1 MAGRRRKHEE
11 HTNHEAWAIPY
22 GDLVTLLLAF
32 FVVMYAISSVNEGK
46 YRVLADALSSAFGG
60 PPRTVTPIQPG
71 ATQIRGSAFDR
82 PSLQTPDSRSGPSAA
97 TPVNNPTM
105 RQVLDLPTYGGVQR
119 KAGSGNGNG
128 NGSGA
133 GAGTGTGQG
142 EDSAKSQNTELLGA
156 VEGRDRQLHSL
167 GRRIQQALSEM
178 VKQKLV
184 TVRRGDHFL
193 EVEIQSDILFAS
205 GSAAPSP
212 VALTTVHKLANVLR
226 GEPNAVRVEGY
237 TDNVPIRT
245 VAFRSNWEL
254 SAARAAGVVHELVGA
269 GVSAQR
275 LAVVGFGE
283 HQPVA
288 DNATVQG
295 RNANRRVLL
304 VILASPQGTDTP
316 SMESANARTV
326 MGEDVRGAAARS
338 AALATR
344 TPTLGTATPP
354 PRIAPDLPAAPA
366 PSPRLVPVI
375 AAYPL
380 PRDPEAG

>member
-1 MAGRRRKHEE
+1 MAGRRHKHED
-11 HTNHEAWAIPY
+11 HVNHEAWAIPY

-60 PPRTVTPIQPG
+60 QPRTVAPIQLG

-82 PSLQTPDSRSGPSAA
+82 PSMQTPDSKSGPSSA
-97 TPVNNPTM
+97 TPVSSPAM
-105 RQVLDLPTYGGVQR
+105 RQVLDMPTFGAVAR
-119 KAGSGNGNG
+119 KAADGTGNGAKG
-128 NGSGA
+128 N
-133 GAGTGTGQG
+133 
-142 EDSAKSQNTELLGA
+142 DSAKVENTELLGE
-156 VEGRDRQLHSL
+156 VEGRNRQLHSL
-167 GRRIQQALSEM
+167 GRRIQQALSEL

-184 TVRRGDHFL
+184 TVRRGDSFL

-212 VALTTVHKLANVLR
+212 VALSTVHKLADILR
-226 GEPNAVRVEGY
+226 AEPNAVRVEGY
-237 TDNVPIRT
+237 TDNVPINT

-254 SAARAAGVVHELVGA
+254 SSARAAGVVHELVDS

-288 DNATVQG
+288 DNATIEG

-304 VILASPQGTDTP
+304 VILASPQGDDAIGEDAPAVVEATQR
-316 SMESANARTV
+316 SASANADTRV
-326 MGEDVRGAAARS
+326 AQAR
-338 AALATR
+338 AR
-344 TPTLGTATPP
+344 P
-354 PRIAPDLPAAPA
+354 PAAPA
-366 PSPRLVPVI
+366 DASKPAPTPAQRGPVPPERL
-375 AAYPL
+375 L
-380 PRDPEAG
+380 PILAIHPASRDPEAG

>member
-1 MAGRRRKHEE
+1 MAGRRHKHED
-11 HTNHEAWAIPY
+11 HVNHEAWAIPY

-60 PPRTVTPIQPG
+60 PPRTVAPIQLG

-82 PSLQTPDSRSGPSAA
+82 PSMQTPDSKSGPSSA
-97 TPVNNPTM
+97 TPVSSPAM
-105 RQVLDLPTYGGVQR
+105 RQVLDVPTFGAMAR
-119 KAGSGNGNG
+119 KTATGDGDGN
-128 NGSGA
+128 SA
-133 GAGTGTGQG
+133 TGD
-142 EDSAKSQNTELLGA
+142 DSAKTENTQLLEQ
-156 VEGRDRQLHSL
+156 VEGRNRQLHSL
-167 GRRIQQALSEM
+167 GRRIQQALSEL
-178 VKQKLV
+178 VQQKLV
-184 TVRRGDHFL
+184 TVRRGDSFL

-212 VALTTVHKLANVLR
+212 VALTTVHKLADVLR

-237 TDNVPIRT
+237 TDNVPINT

-254 SAARAAGVVHELVGA
+254 SSARAAGVVHELVDW
-269 GVSAQR
+269 GVSPQR

-288 DNATVQG
+288 DNATIEG

-304 VILASPQGTDTP
+304 VILASPLDADAGGTDAEAVVEAAPRPTP
-316 SMESANARTV
+316 GRADTRVAQARS
-326 MGEDVRGAAARS
+326 RPAAAP
-338 AALATR
+338 AT
-344 TPTLGTATPP
+344 TPP
-354 PRIAPDLPAAPA
+354 PRATPAPA
-366 PSPRLVPVI
+366 HRGPVPPERLLPI
-375 AAYPL
+375 LAARRAAQGPA

>member
-1 MAGRRRKHEE
+1 MAGRRHKHED
-11 HTNHEAWAIPY
+11 HVNHEAWAIPY

-60 PPRTVTPIQPG
+60 QPRTVAPIQLG

-82 PSLQTPDSRSGPSAA
+82 PSMQTPDSKSGPSSA
-97 TPVNNPTM
+97 TPVSSPAM
-105 RQVLDLPTYGGVQR
+105 RQVLDMPTFGAVAR
-119 KAGSGNGNG
+119 KPADGTGNGAKG
-128 NGSGA
+128 N
-133 GAGTGTGQG
+133 
-142 EDSAKSQNTELLGA
+142 DSAKVENTELLGE
-156 VEGRDRQLHSL
+156 VEGRNRQLHSL
-167 GRRIQQALSEM
+167 GRRIQQALSEL

-184 TVRRGDHFL
+184 TVRRGDSFL

-212 VALTTVHKLANVLR
+212 VALSTVHKLADILR
-226 GEPNAVRVEGY
+226 AEPNAVRVEGY
-237 TDNVPIRT
+237 TDNVPINT

-254 SAARAAGVVHELVGA
+254 SSARAAGVVHELVDS

-288 DNATVQG
+288 DNATIEG

-304 VILASPQGTDTP
+304 VILASPQGDDAVGDDAPAVVDATP
-316 SMESANARTV
+316 
-326 MGEDVRGAAARS
+326 RS
-338 AALATR
+338 AAANADSR
-344 TPTLGTATPP
+344 VAQARARPPATPADTP
-354 PRIAPDLPAAPA
+354 KPTPAPA
-366 PSPRLVPVI
+366 QRGPVPPERL
-375 AAYPL
+375 L
-380 PRDPEAG
+380 PILAIHPASRDPEAG

>member
-1 MAGRRRKHEE
+1 MAGRRHKHED
-11 HTNHEAWAIPY
+11 HVNHEAWAIPY

-60 PPRTVTPIQPG
+60 QPRTVAPIQLG

-82 PSLQTPDSRSGPSAA
+82 PSMQTPDSKSGPSSA
-97 TPVNNPTM
+97 TPVSSPAM
-105 RQVLDLPTYGGVQR
+105 RQVLDMPTFGAVAR
-119 KAGSGNGNG
+119 KAADGTGNGAKG
-128 NGSGA
+128 N
-133 GAGTGTGQG
+133 
-142 EDSAKSQNTELLGA
+142 DSAKVENTELLGE
-156 VEGRDRQLHSL
+156 VEGRNRQLHSL
-167 GRRIQQALSEM
+167 GRRIQQALSEL

-184 TVRRGDHFL
+184 TVRRGDSFL

-212 VALTTVHKLANVLR
+212 VALSTVHKLADILR
-226 GEPNAVRVEGY
+226 AEPNAVRVEGY
-237 TDNVPIRT
+237 TDNVPINT

-254 SAARAAGVVHELVGA
+254 SSARAAGVVHELVDS

-288 DNATVQG
+288 DNATIEG

-304 VILASPQGTDTP
+304 VILASPQSDDAVGDDAPAVVDATP
-316 SMESANARTV
+316 
-326 MGEDVRGAAARS
+326 RS
-338 AALATR
+338 AAANADSR
-344 TPTLGTATPP
+344 VAQARARPPATPAD
-354 PRIAPDLPAAPA
+354 APKPTPAPA
-366 PSPRLVPVI
+366 QRGPVPPERL
-375 AAYPL
+375 L
-380 PRDPEAG
+380 PILAIHPASRDPEAG

>member
-1 MAGRRRKHEE
+1 MAGRRHKHEE
-11 HTNHEAWAIPY
+11 HANHEAWAIPY

-60 PPRTVTPIQPG
+60 QPRTVAPIQLG

-82 PSLQTPDSRSGPSAA
+82 PSMQTPDSKSGPSSA
-97 TPVNNPTM
+97 TPVSSPAM
-105 RQVLDLPTYGGVQR
+105 RQVLDMPTFGAVAR
-119 KAGSGNGNG
+119 KPADGTGNGAKG
-128 NGSGA
+128 N
-133 GAGTGTGQG
+133 
-142 EDSAKSQNTELLGA
+142 DSAKVENTELLGE
-156 VEGRDRQLHSL
+156 VEGRNRQLHSL
-167 GRRIQQALSEM
+167 GRRIQQALSEL

-184 TVRRGDHFL
+184 TVRRGDSFL

-212 VALTTVHKLANVLR
+212 VALSTVHKLADILR
-226 GEPNAVRVEGY
+226 AEPNAVRVEGY
-237 TDNVPIRT
+237 TDNVPINT

-254 SAARAAGVVHELVGA
+254 SSARAAGVVHELVDS

-288 DNATVQG
+288 DNATIEG

-304 VILASPQGTDTP
+304 VILASPQSDDAVGDDAPAVVDATP
-316 SMESANARTV
+316 
-326 MGEDVRGAAARS
+326 RS
-338 AALATR
+338 AAANADSR
-344 TPTLGTATPP
+344 VAQARARPPATPAD
-354 PRIAPDLPAAPA
+354 APKPTPAPA
-366 PSPRLVPVI
+366 QRGPVPPERL
-375 AAYPL
+375 L
-380 PRDPEAG
+380 PILAIHPASRDPEAG